1 MRASEKLAHNL
12 RSISQLDAFFIHVSK
27 ATNEC
32 LLFVIPL
39 TTRLAVVILFRG
51 YPICHS
57 LINKAE

>member
-39 TTRLAVVILFRG
+39 TTR
-51 YPICHS
+51 
-57 LINKAE
+57 